1 LVQRPVDV
9 EEIAMKETAKG
20 GKRKSVTDKDRLV
33 KSSKENKVELSEDE
47 LKRVSGGFKA
57 DYKPT

>member
-1 LVQRPVDV
+1 
-9 EEIAMKETAKG
+9 MKETAKG

-47 LKRVSGGFKA
+47 LKRVSGGFKT
-57 DYKPT
+57 DYKQT